1 MDESGT
7 TINDGSLTWVTDPF
21 SIMRHVSLRK
31 QWNDPDYFTETRGTI
46 AERVERTR
54 GYQATDKRDQV
65 FAIRDLLREK
75 DKEQFPAP
83 DYARSVSEVYQEAT
97 VAFLWSRKN
106 LAFLI
111 HAFEKDNVELGLP
124 SWCVDFSKIMWNWG
138 KYGNIGGHDLGGRDE
153 SEGTQYYM
161 NVLSHN
167 TSLGTLK
174 VLGGVLGQVIMS
186 RPLVPPSAWNQSQTT
201 VVIDGQPRPLME
213 TESRKLRVY
222 TQFIEEVLRMS
233 AISSK
238 IWENR
243 HGVQTAKERLAAG
256 KVWQTVFGGGILFN
270 IVDAVCVRAGIEQV
284 DGDDR
289 PYEYWVVEAFVRMA
303 CPWYADAIEKMGFL
317 HPTPELSDSL
327 RLKRALWETLM
338 LMTQVNVS
346 NWWFGTDTGYI
357 ACVERE
363 VEAGDQL
370 CTIFGCRQPLVLR
383 PCDGGS
389 QLIAMPHSEDF
400 FEDHH
405 RTREREVERE
415 IFTLR

>member
-186 RPLVPPSAWNQSQTT
+186 RPLVPPSA
-201 VVIDGQPRPLME
+201 
-213 TESRKLRVY
+213 
-222 TQFIEEVLRMS
+222 
-233 AISSK
+233 
-238 IWENR
+238 
-243 HGVQTAKERLAAG
+243 
-256 KVWQTVFGGGILFN
+256 
-270 IVDAVCVRAGIEQV
+270 
-284 DGDDR
+284 
-289 PYEYWVVEAFVRMA
+289 
-303 CPWYADAIEKMGFL
+303 
-317 HPTPELSDSL
+317 
-327 RLKRALWETLM
+327 
-338 LMTQVNVS
+338 
-346 NWWFGTDTGYI
+346 
-357 ACVERE
+357 
-363 VEAGDQL
+363 
-370 CTIFGCRQPLVLR
+370 
-383 PCDGGS
+383 
-389 QLIAMPHSEDF
+389 
-400 FEDHH
+400 
-405 RTREREVERE
+405 
-415 IFTLR
+415 